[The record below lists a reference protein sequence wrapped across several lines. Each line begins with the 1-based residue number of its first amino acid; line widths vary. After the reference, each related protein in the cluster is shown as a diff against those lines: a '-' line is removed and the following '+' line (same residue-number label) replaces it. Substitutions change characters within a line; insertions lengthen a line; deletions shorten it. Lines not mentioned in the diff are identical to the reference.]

1 MLSTEDRLMTRQE
14 MLKSMIAEYQRKI
27 ETYQTMIAEWHRE
40 LGVATIES
48 PSVSAVDSDPSSA
61 SASKARSGDPLT
73 VVAKWQFFNKSQPEA
88 ATLLLEAVGH
98 PLTTEQIVEGLEK
111 GGVEIGGSTAND
123 KKQNLYT
130 ILGRSGKFGRAAK
143 NTWGLLSW
151 PNVKPVST
159 KKGSKE
165 NEVEKEPEKE
175 PDGDSASTGQAAT
188 A

>member
-1 MLSTEDRLMTRQE
+1 MTRQE
-14 MLKSMIAEYQRKI
+14 MLKSMIAEYQKKI

-40 LGVATIES
+40 LGVATIETS
-48 PSVSAVDSDPSSA
+48 GAPMVDSDPTSA
-61 SASKARSGDPLT
+61 NAKKTRSGDPLS
-73 VVAKWQFFNKSQPEA
+73 VVAQWQFFNRSQPEA

-111 GGVEIGGSTAND
+111 GGVEIGGSTPKD

-130 ILGRSGKFGRAAK
+130 ILGRSGQFGRAAK

-151 PNVKPVST
+151 PNVKAVST
-159 KKGSKE
+159 KKGTKE
-165 NEVEKEPEKE
+165 NDVEKAPEKE
-175 PDGDSASTGQAAT
+175 PNGDSANAGQAAT